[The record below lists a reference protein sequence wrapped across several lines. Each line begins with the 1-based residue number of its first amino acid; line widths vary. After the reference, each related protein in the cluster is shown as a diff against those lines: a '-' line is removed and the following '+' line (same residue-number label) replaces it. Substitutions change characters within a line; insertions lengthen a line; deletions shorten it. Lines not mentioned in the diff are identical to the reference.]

1 MNSSLRCIGRH
12 WQTGS
17 YRKNDRGEI
26 MSDGMIYFDCDSCI
40 CGFIVDSNDCEYK
53 GETTETNRKRKLE

>member
-1 MNSSLRCIGRH
+1 M
-12 WQTGS
+12 TGVN
-17 YRKNDRGEI
+17 YVRWND
-26 MSDGMIYFDCDSCI
+26 YFDCDSCI